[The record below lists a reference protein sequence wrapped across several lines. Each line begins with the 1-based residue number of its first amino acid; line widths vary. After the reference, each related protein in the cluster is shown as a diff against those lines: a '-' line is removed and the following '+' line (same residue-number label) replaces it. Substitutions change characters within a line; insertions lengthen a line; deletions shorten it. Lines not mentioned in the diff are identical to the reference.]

1 MCGTL
6 ESSGLGWRSWIQAD
20 PPDCCWVSS
29 DTVNRVQ
36 VSCPGLLPKV
46 APGKQRY
53 GRSRWLLRPQAV
65 SKLRVKVKW
74 GPAYGAG
81 TEDSRAGVPSRSELS
96 EGADEPAHGKER
108 RLESVWGGLGL
119 ELGVVGMLEDCFPS
133 GSPGTLVSLNQELVQ
148 WQKSGHKMAA
158 LTSKSRRT
166 SLCLPG

>member
-6 ESSGLGWRSWIQAD
+6 ENSGLGWRSWTRAD
-20 PPDCCWVSS
+20 PLDCCWVSS

-36 VSCPGLLPKV
+36 VSCPRLPPKV

-96 EGADEPAHGKER
+96 EGADEPAHSKER
-108 RLESVWGGLGL
+108 RLESAWGG
-119 ELGVVGMLEDCFPS
+119 
-133 GSPGTLVSLNQELVQ
+133 T
-148 WQKSGHKMAA
+148 WI
-158 LTSKSRRT
+158 RT
-166 SLCLPG
+166 SCCRNVRRLFSVWEPRNSGEPKPGACAVAEKWPQDGSTYQ